1 MKIMKLE
8 TGLKTLTLLSGV
20 CLLIIGLVSSLHVYN
35 AAAHPGTPVIKH
47 EPILN
52 EVTADGVNT
61 NDPASVEA
69 FVRHAAAHIEKLTNE
84 EKQIAFL
91 NQVTA
96 DNTDWRSGKLYL
108 ILIDPKSKTVFIHG
122 YYDNTAAGAVLD
134 ERLKT
139 QAEKDTLY
147 ALINVAG
154 GEDATGGE
162 GGSVGSAYA
171 LAYRTSDPTPDIK
184 REVPI
189 TVLIG
194 GFHHGELASPSPESL
209 HRALARLGT
218 MASDVEDAG
227 TLKDFVGAIIKYITD
242 NIKAENRLAAH
253 YQIRS
258 LSRLEPGPFRAGPI
272 YMFGLYDEENDF
284 AVVVNGLDA
293 SYENSKGFKA
303 IDDNDCNIGEEISR
317 ATKGEPLE
325 CKDLGL
331 LKNLPEDI
339 PEGGAFIQY
348 LWDNPDIDGD
358 EIRDPDTGLPIP
370 GRSPGTSPKL
380 SYIQE
385 LGVPG
390 SPFIFGSGIYPAG
403 NDDDRGA
410 CVIAGAGNTLRS
422 TVLNLF
428 LIIFTMVL
436 GILLK
441 RSQNQMKFPIS

>member
-1 MKIMKLE
+1 MKIKKLE
-8 TGLKTLTLLSGV
+8 AGLKTLTLLSGV

-35 AAAHPGTPVIKH
+35 AAAHPGTEDITHDKA
-47 EPILN
+47 LK
-52 EVTADGVNT
+52 VTADGVNT

-69 FVRHAAAHIEKLTNE
+69 FVKHAAAHIEKLTNE

-96 DNTDWRSGKLYL
+96 DNTDWRSGDLYL

-134 ERLKT
+134 ERL
-139 QAEKDTLY
+139 EKQEEKNTLY
-147 ALINVAG
+147 ALIKEAG
-154 GEDATGGE
+154 GENPKGGE
-162 GGSVGSAYA
+162 GGRVGSAYA

-184 REVPI
+184 REVPR

-194 GFHHGELASPSPESL
+194 GFHHGELASPSPKDLPS
-209 HRALARLGT
+209 LGT
-218 MASDVEDAG
+218 TASEVEDAG

-242 NIKAENRLAAH
+242 NIKAGNRLAAH

-272 YMFGLYDEENDF
+272 YLFGLYDEENDF

-303 IDDNDCNIGEEISR
+303 IDDNLCNIGEEISR
-317 ATKGEPLE
+317 AIKGEPLE

-331 LKNLPEDI
+331 LKNLPDI

-348 LWDNPDIDGD
+348 LWDNPDIEEDD
-358 EIRDPDTGLPIP
+358 IRDPVTGLPIE
-370 GRSPGTSPKL
+370 GISPGTSPKL
-380 SYIQE
+380 SYIQR

>member
-1 MKIMKLE
+1 M
-8 TGLKTLTLLSGV
+8 
-20 CLLIIGLVSSLHVYN
+20 
-35 AAAHPGTPVIKH
+35 
-47 EPILN
+47 
-52 EVTADGVNT
+52 
-61 NDPASVEA
+61 
-69 FVRHAAAHIEKLTNE
+69 
-84 EKQIAFL
+84 
-91 NQVTA
+91 
-96 DNTDWRSGKLYL
+96 
-108 ILIDPKSKTVFIHG
+108 
-122 YYDNTAAGAVLD
+122 
-134 ERLKT
+134 
-139 QAEKDTLY
+139 
-147 ALINVAG
+147 AG
-154 GEDATGGE
+154 GEDATDGE
-162 GGSVGSAYA
+162 GGRADYKSKPAYA

-184 REVPI
+184 RAVRY

-194 GFHHGELASPSPESL
+194 GFHHGELTSPKDLPSL
-209 HRALARLGT
+209 DT
-218 MASDVEDAG
+218 TASDVEDAE
-227 TLKDFVGAIIKYITD
+227 TLKDFVGDIIKYIKGE
-242 NIKAENRLAAH
+242 IQAKNRLAAH

-317 ATKGEPLE
+317 AIKGEPLE

-331 LKNLPEDI
+331 LPEDI

-358 EIRDPDTGLPIP
+358 EVRDPDTGLPIE

>member
-1 MKIMKLE
+1 MKITKLG
-8 TGLKTLTLLSGV
+8 TALKTLTLLSGV
-20 CLLIIGLVSSLHVYN
+20 CLLIIGLVSSLYVYN
-35 AAAHPGTPVIKH
+35 AAAHQGTPVIEHDPTLKV
-47 EPILN
+47 IAN
-52 EVTADGVNT
+52 DVTT
-61 NDPASVEA
+61 NDPASVKA

-96 DNTDWRSGKLYL
+96 DNTDWRSGELYL
-108 ILIDPKSKTVFIHG
+108 ILIDPKTKTVFIHG

-184 REVPI
+184 RKVRN

-194 GFHHGELASPSPESL
+194 GFHHGELTSPKDLPS
-209 HRALARLGT
+209 LGT
-218 MASDVEDAG
+218 TASDVEDAE
-227 TLKDFVGAIIKYITD
+227 TLKDFVGAIIEYITGE
-242 NIKAENRLAAH
+242 IQAGNRLAAH

-348 LWDNPDIDGD
+348 LWDNPDIKSDD
-358 EIRDPDTGLPIP
+358 VRHPDTGLPIE

-385 LGVPG
+385 LRVTG

-428 LIIFTMVL
+428 LIIITMVL

>member
-1 MKIMKLE
+1 MKITKLE

-35 AAAHPGTPVIKH
+35 AAAHPGTEDITHDKA
-47 EPILN
+47 LK
-52 EVTADGVNT
+52 VTADGVNT

-69 FVRHAAAHIEKLTNE
+69 FVRHAAAHLEKLTNE

-96 DNTDWRSGKLYL
+96 DNTDWRSGELYL
-108 ILIDPKSKTVFIHG
+108 ILIDPKTKTVFIHG

-134 ERLKT
+134 ERLEN
-139 QAEKDTLY
+139 QGEKKTLY
-147 ALINVAG
+147 DLINAAG
-154 GEDATGGE
+154 GENPEGGE
-162 GGSVGSAYA
+162 GGGVVSAYA

-184 REVPI
+184 RQVPI

-194 GFHHGELASPSPESL
+194 GFHHGELASPSPEDLPSL
-209 HRALARLGT
+209 RT
-218 MASDVEDAG
+218 TASDVEDAG
-227 TLKDFVGAIIKYITD
+227 TLKDFVGGIIEYITEE
-242 NIKAENRLAAH
+242 IRAQNRLAAH

-272 YMFGLYDEENDF
+272 YLFGLYDEENDF

-293 SYENSKGFKA
+293 SYENSKGFNA
-303 IDDNDCNIGEEISR
+303 IDDNHCNIGEEISR

-358 EIRDPDTGLPIP
+358 EVRDPDTGLPIP

-385 LGVPG
+385 LKVPL

-428 LIIFTMVL
+428 LIILTMVL